1 MVLCKK
7 IGVEPGGFIKVLLRM
22 QARVTV
28 YPKIYMS
35 VEDSSWSAR
44 PSTMLARRLH
54 SGEGSARWVGCV
66 KGSHISIGDPIS
78 TDYMGRRAE
87 ILYLPSW
94 FCESIGVEGGEELEI
109 EFERSE
115 NLQKATRLSFK
126 VIGHIPA
133 DMDIRDLIEEPLSQL
148 GVLEEGQIV
157 PVPAVEGTM
166 ILLESCE
173 PEGVVFLDGSDIV
186 MDLEMEESVSQEAE
200 QEQGDAVAVARQEV
214 NPNPEPVDYRYVLP
228 ASYYTFLTEST
239 PSPFQGTGNRLG

>member
-1 MVLCKK
+1 
-7 IGVEPGGFIKVLLRM
+7 
-22 QARVTV
+22 
-28 YPKIYMS
+28 
-35 VEDSSWSAR
+35 
-44 PSTMLARRLH
+44 
-54 SGEGSARWVGCV
+54 
-66 KGSHISIGDPIS
+66 
-78 TDYMGRRAE
+78 MGRRAE

-94 FCESIGVEGGEELEI
+94 LCETIGVEGGEELEI

-126 VIGHIPA
+126 VIGQIPG

-173 PEGVVFLDGSDIV
+173 PDGVVFLDGSDIV
-186 MDLEMEESVSQEAE
+186 MDLEMEEQE
-200 QEQGDAVAVARQEV
+200 QEEAVAVARLKEAEAQPV
-214 NPNPEPVDYRYVLP
+214 PQVNPEPVDYRYALP

-239 PSPFQGTGNRLG
+239 SSPFQGTGNRLG

>member
-1 MVLCKK
+1 
-7 IGVEPGGFIKVLLRM
+7 M

-28 YPKIYMS
+28 YPKIFMS

-54 SGEGSARWVGCV
+54 SGEGSARWVACV
-66 KGSHISIGDPIS
+66 KGSHISIGDPVS
-78 TDYMGRRAE
+78 TDYMGRGAE

-94 FCESIGVEGGEELEI
+94 LCETIGVEGGEELDI

-115 NLQKATRLSFK
+115 NLPKATRLSFK
-126 VIGHIPA
+126 VIGQIPA

-157 PVPAVEGTM
+157 PVPVVEGTM

-173 PEGVVFLDGSDIV
+173 PEGLVFLDGSDIV
-186 MDLEMEESVSQEAE
+186 LDLEMDEGEA
-200 QEQGDAVAVARQEV
+200 EQGDAVAVARLEEAEPV
-214 NPNPEPVDYRYVLP
+214 AEAKTEASPSASEPVDYRYMLP
-228 ASYYTFLTEST
+228 ASYYTFLTDST
-239 PSPFQGTGNRLG
+239 PSPFQGSGQRLG

>member
-1 MVLCKK
+1 M
-7 IGVEPGGFIKVLLRM
+7 E
-22 QARVTV
+22 ARVTV

-44 PSTMLARRLH
+44 PSVMLARRLH
-54 SGEGSARWVGCV
+54 SGEGSARWVACV
-66 KGSHISIGDPIS
+66 KGFHISIGDPIS
-78 TDYMGRRAE
+78 TDYMGRGAE

-126 VIGHIPA
+126 VIGDIPG

-148 GVLEEGQIV
+148 GVLEVGQIV
-157 PVPAVEGTM
+157 PVPVVEGAM

-173 PEGVVFLDGSDIV
+173 PEGLVFLDGADIV
-186 MDLEMEESVSQEAE
+186 LDLEMSDAAEAE
-200 QEQGDAVAVARQEV
+200 AADTVPQV
-214 NPNPEPVDYRYVLP
+214 NPQPVPHVNPQPVPQVNPQPVDYRYVLP

-239 PSPFQGTGNRLG
+239 PSPFQGPGQRLG

>member
-1 MVLCKK
+1 
-7 IGVEPGGFIKVLLRM
+7 M

-44 PSTMLARRLH
+44 PSVMLARRLH
-54 SGEGSARWVGCV
+54 SGEGSARWVACV
-66 KGSHISIGDPIS
+66 KGSHISVGDPIS
-78 TDYMGRRAE
+78 DGLMRSTEE

-115 NLQKATRLSFK
+115 NLEKATRLSFK
-126 VIGHIPA
+126 VIGQIPA

-148 GVLEEGQIV
+148 GVIEVGQIV
-157 PVPAVEGTM
+157 PVPVVEGTV

-173 PEGVVFLDGSDIV
+173 PEGLVFLDGSDIV
-186 MDLEMEESVSQEAE
+186 LDLEMDEAAGAAGATVKEEAAPLKKE
-200 QEQGDAVAVARQEV
+200 
-214 NPNPEPVDYRYVLP
+214 EPVDFRYVLP
-228 ASYYTFLTEST
+228 ASYYTFLTDST
-239 PSPFQGTGNRLG
+239 PSPFQGTAHRLG

>member
-7 IGVEPGGFIKVLLRM
+7 IGVGPGPYIKVLARM

-54 SGEGSARWVGCV
+54 SGEGSARWVACV
-66 KGSHISIGDPIS
+66 KGSHISIGDPVS
-78 TDYMGRRAE
+78 TDYMGRGAE

-94 FCESIGVEGGEELEI
+94 LCETIGVEGGEELEI

-115 NLQKATRLSFK
+115 NLPKATRLSFK

-157 PVPAVEGTM
+157 PVPVVEGTM

-173 PEGVVFLDGSDIV
+173 PESLVFLDGSDIV
-186 MDLEMEESVSQEAE
+186 MDLEMDEEREPSEAE
-200 QEQGDAVAVARQEV
+200 EAARQDESEKQ
-214 NPNPEPVDYRYVLP
+214 EPVDYRYVLP
-228 ASYYTFLTEST
+228 ASYYTFLTDST
-239 PSPFQGTGNRLG
+239 PSPFQGPGQRLG

>member
-1 MVLCKK
+1 
-7 IGVEPGGFIKVLLRM
+7 
-22 QARVTV
+22 VTV

-35 VEDSSWSAR
+35 EEDSSWSAR

-54 SGEGSARWVGCV
+54 SGEGSARWVACV
-66 KGSHISIGDPIS
+66 KGSHISIGDPVS
-78 TDYMGRRAE
+78 TDYMGRGAE

-94 FCESIGVEGGEELEI
+94 LCETIGVEGGEELEI

-157 PVPAVEGTM
+157 PVPVVEGAM

-186 MDLEMEESVSQEAE
+186 MDLEMDEPAGAA
-200 QEQGDAVAVARQEV
+200 GDAGAAGAAGDANQVVPEERPPPKEQ
-214 NPNPEPVDYRYVLP
+214 EPVDYRYVLP

>member
-1 MVLCKK
+1 MMLCKK

-94 FCESIGVEGGEELEI
+94 FCESIGVEGGEELDI

-157 PVPAVEGTM
+157 PVPVVEGTM

-186 MDLEMEESVSQEAE
+186 MDLEMDEGEA
-200 QEQGDAVAVARQEV
+200 EQGDAVAVARQEV

>member
-1 MVLCKK
+1 
-7 IGVEPGGFIKVLLRM
+7 
-22 QARVTV
+22 
-28 YPKIYMS
+28 
-35 VEDSSWSAR
+35 
-44 PSTMLARRLH
+44 
-54 SGEGSARWVGCV
+54 
-66 KGSHISIGDPIS
+66 
-78 TDYMGRRAE
+78 MGRRAE

-94 FCESIGVEGGEELEI
+94 FCESIGVQGGEELEI

-126 VIGHIPA
+126 VIGQIPG

-173 PEGVVFLDGSDIV
+173 PDGVVFLDGSDIV
-186 MDLEMEESVSQEAE
+186 MDLEMEESVSEDAE
-200 QEQGDAVAVARQEV
+200 QEPVAEAEEAEAQPVPQV
-214 NPNPEPVDYRYVLP
+214 NPEPVDYRYALP

>member
-1 MVLCKK
+1 
-7 IGVEPGGFIKVLLRM
+7 M
-22 QARVTV
+22 QARVIV

-66 KGSHISIGDPIS
+66 KGSHISVGDPIS

-94 FCESIGVEGGEELEI
+94 LCETIGVEGGEELEI

-126 VIGHIPA
+126 VIGQIPG

-157 PVPAVEGTM
+157 PVPVVEGAM

-173 PEGVVFLDGSDIV
+173 PDGLVFLDGSDIV
-186 MDLEMEESVSQEAE
+186 MDLEMDEADPDEAE
-200 QEQGDAVAVARQEV
+200 TGPREEAEAEPQKQ
-214 NPNPEPVDYRYVLP
+214 EPVDYRYALP

-239 PSPFQGTGNRLG
+239 PSPFQGTGNRLS

>member
-1 MVLCKK
+1 M
-7 IGVEPGGFIKVLLRM
+7 E
-22 QARVTV
+22 ARVTV
-28 YPKIYMS
+28 YPKIYMN

-44 PSTMLARRLH
+44 PSVMLARRLH
-54 SGEGSARWVGCV
+54 SGEGSARWVACV
-66 KGSHISIGDPIS
+66 KEGYISVGDPIS
-78 TDYMGRRAE
+78 TDYMGRGEE

-94 FCESIGVEGGEELEI
+94 LCEAIGVEGGEELEI

-157 PVPAVEGTM
+157 PVPVVEGAM

-186 MDLEMEESVSQEAE
+186 MDLEMDEPAGAAGDTRAANEVVPEERPPPKE
-200 QEQGDAVAVARQEV
+200 QE
-214 NPNPEPVDYRYVLP
+214 PIDYRYVLP
-228 ASYYTFLTEST
+228 PSYYTFLTEST
-239 PSPFQGTGNRLG
+239 PSRFQGTGNRLG

>member
-1 MVLCKK
+1 M
-7 IGVEPGGFIKVLLRM
+7 E
-22 QARVTV
+22 ARVTV

-44 PSTMLARRLH
+44 PSVILARRLH
-54 SGEGSARWVGCV
+54 SGEGSARWVACV
-66 KGSHISIGDPIS
+66 KGFHISIGDPIS
-78 TDYMGRRAE
+78 TDYMGRGAE

-126 VIGHIPA
+126 VIGDIPG

-148 GVLEEGQIV
+148 GVLEVGQIV
-157 PVPAVEGTM
+157 PVPVVEGAM

-173 PEGVVFLDGSDIV
+173 PEGLVFLDGADIV
-186 MDLEMEESVSQEAE
+186 LDLEMSDAAEAE
-200 QEQGDAVAVARQEV
+200 AEEPVPQV
-214 NPNPEPVDYRYVLP
+214 NPEPVDYRYVLP

-239 PSPFQGTGNRLG
+239 PSPFQGPGQRLG

>member
-1 MVLCKK
+1 
-7 IGVEPGGFIKVLLRM
+7 
-22 QARVTV
+22 
-28 YPKIYMS
+28 
-35 VEDSSWSAR
+35 
-44 PSTMLARRLH
+44 
-54 SGEGSARWVGCV
+54 
-66 KGSHISIGDPIS
+66 
-78 TDYMGRRAE
+78 MGRRAE

-126 VIGHIPA
+126 VIGQIPG

-186 MDLEMEESVSQEAE
+186 MDLEMDESVSQEGEPVAE
-200 QEQGDAVAVARQEV
+200 AGDAVAVERQEV
-214 NPNPEPVDYRYVLP
+214 NPNPETVDYRYVLP

-239 PSPFQGTGNRLG
+239 PSPFQGPGQRLG

>member
-1 MVLCKK
+1 M
-7 IGVEPGGFIKVLLRM
+7 E
-22 QARVTV
+22 ARVTV

-44 PSTMLARRLH
+44 PSVMLARRLH
-54 SGEGSARWVGCV
+54 SGEGSARWVACV
-66 KGSHISIGDPIS
+66 KGFHISIGDPVS
-78 TDYMGRRAE
+78 ASSVGVFDLQMGREE

-126 VIGHIPA
+126 VIGDIPG

-148 GVLEEGQIV
+148 GVLEVGQIV
-157 PVPAVEGTM
+157 PVPVVEGAM

-173 PEGVVFLDGSDIV
+173 PEGLVFLDGADIV
-186 MDLEMEESVSQEAE
+186 LDLEMDEAAGTAGTAAAAHEVVPEETPLPKKE
-200 QEQGDAVAVARQEV
+200 
-214 NPNPEPVDYRYVLP
+214 EPVDFRYALP

>member
-1 MVLCKK
+1 M
-7 IGVEPGGFIKVLLRM
+7 E
-22 QARVTV
+22 ARVTV

-44 PSTMLARRLH
+44 PSVMLARRLH
-54 SGEGSARWVGCV
+54 SGEGSARWVACV
-66 KGSHISIGDPIS
+66 KGFHISIGDPIS
-78 TDYMGRRAE
+78 TDYMGRGAE

-126 VIGHIPA
+126 VIGDIPG

-148 GVLEEGQIV
+148 GVLEVGQIV
-157 PVPAVEGTM
+157 PVPVVEGAM

-173 PEGVVFLDGSDIV
+173 PEGLVFLDGADIV
-186 MDLEMEESVSQEAE
+186 LDLEMADAAEEADTVPQ
-200 QEQGDAVAVARQEV
+200 V
-214 NPNPEPVDYRYVLP
+214 NPQPDPQVNPQPDPQVNPEPVDYRYVLP

-239 PSPFQGTGNRLG
+239 PSPFQGPGQRLG

>member
-1 MVLCKK
+1 
-7 IGVEPGGFIKVLLRM
+7 M

-44 PSTMLARRLH
+44 PSVMLARRLH
-54 SGEGSARWVGCV
+54 SGEGSARWVACV

-78 TDYMGRRAE
+78 SPSYMGREEE

-94 FCESIGVEGGEELEI
+94 LCESIGVEGGEELDI

-115 NLQKATRLSFK
+115 NLPKATRLSFK
-126 VIGHIPA
+126 VIGQIPA

-157 PVPAVEGTM
+157 PVPVVEGAM

-173 PEGVVFLDGSDIV
+173 PESLVFLDGSDIV
-186 MDLEMEESVSQEAE
+186 MDLEMEEEAD
-200 QEQGDAVAVARQEV
+200 GAAHEV
-214 NPNPEPVDYRYVLP
+214 MPETSPKEEEAEPVDFRYMLP
-228 ASYYTFLTEST
+228 ASYYTFLTDST
-239 PSPFQGTGNRLG
+239 SSPFQGSGQRLG

>member
-1 MVLCKK
+1 
-7 IGVEPGGFIKVLLRM
+7 M

-28 YPKIYMS
+28 YPKIFMN

-94 FCESIGVEGGEELEI
+94 LCEAIGVEGGEELEI

-126 VIGHIPA
+126 VIGQIPG

-173 PEGVVFLDGSDIV
+173 PDGVVFLDGSDIV
-186 MDLEMEESVSQEAE
+186 MDLEMEEQGQEE
-200 QEQGDAVAVARQEV
+200 AVAVARLEEAEAQPV
-214 NPNPEPVDYRYVLP
+214 PQVNPEPVDYRYALP

>member
-1 MVLCKK
+1 M
-7 IGVEPGGFIKVLLRM
+7 E
-22 QARVTV
+22 ARVTV

-35 VEDSSWSAR
+35 VEDNSWSAR

-66 KGSHISIGDPIS
+66 KGSHISVGDPIS
-78 TDYMGRRAE
+78 DGGMRSTE
-87 ILYLPSW
+87 EVLYLPSW

-126 VIGHIPA
+126 VIGQIPG

-157 PVPAVEGTM
+157 PVPVVEGAM

-173 PEGVVFLDGSDIV
+173 PDGLVFLDGADIV
-186 MDLEMEESVSQEAE
+186 MDLEMDESISQEAE
-200 QEQGDAVAVARQEV
+200 AAPVPQV
-214 NPNPEPVDYRYVLP
+214 NPEPVDYRYVLP

-239 PSPFQGTGNRLG
+239 PSPFQGPGQRLG

>member
-1 MVLCKK
+1 
-7 IGVEPGGFIKVLLRM
+7 
-22 QARVTV
+22 
-28 YPKIYMS
+28 
-35 VEDSSWSAR
+35 
-44 PSTMLARRLH
+44 MLARRLH
-54 SGEGSARWVGCV
+54 SGEGSARWVACV

-78 TDYMGRRAE
+78 TDYMGRGAE

-94 FCESIGVEGGEELEI
+94 FCESIGVEGSEELDI

-157 PVPAVEGTM
+157 PVPVVEGTM

-186 MDLEMEESVSQEAE
+186 MDLEMDESVSQEAE
-200 QEQGDAVAVARQEV
+200 PSDAVAVAREEAG
-214 NPNPEPVDYRYVLP
+214 PNPEPVDYRYVLP

-239 PSPFQGTGNRLG
+239 PSPFQGPGQRLG

>member
-1 MVLCKK
+1 
-7 IGVEPGGFIKVLLRM
+7 M

-28 YPKIYMS
+28 YPKIFMN

-66 KGSHISIGDPIS
+66 KGSHISVGDPVS

-94 FCESIGVEGGEELEI
+94 FCESIGVEGGEELDI

-186 MDLEMEESVSQEAE
+186 MDLEMEEA
-200 QEQGDAVAVARQEV
+200 EQGDAVAVAREEV

-239 PSPFQGTGNRLG
+239 PSPFQGPGQRLG

>member
-1 MVLCKK
+1 M
-7 IGVEPGGFIKVLLRM
+7 
-22 QARVTV
+22 TV

-44 PSTMLARRLH
+44 PSVMLARRLH
-54 SGEGSARWVGCV
+54 SGEGSARWVACV
-66 KGSHISIGDPIS
+66 KGFHISIGDPIS
-78 TDYMGRRAE
+78 TDYMGRGAE

-126 VIGHIPA
+126 VIGDIPG

-148 GVLEEGQIV
+148 GVLEVGQIV
-157 PVPAVEGTM
+157 PVPVVEGAM

-173 PEGVVFLDGSDIV
+173 PEGLVFLDGADIV
-186 MDLEMEESVSQEAE
+186 LDLEMSDAAEAE
-200 QEQGDAVAVARQEV
+200 AADTVPQV
-214 NPNPEPVDYRYVLP
+214 NPQPVPHVNPQPVPQVNPQPVDYRYVLP

-239 PSPFQGTGNRLG
+239 PSPFQGPGQRLG

>member
-1 MVLCKK
+1 M
-7 IGVEPGGFIKVLLRM
+7 
-22 QARVTV
+22 TV

-35 VEDSSWSAR
+35 EEDSSWSAR

-54 SGEGSARWVGCV
+54 SGEGSARWVACV
-66 KGSHISIGDPIS
+66 KGSHISIGDPVS
-78 TDYMGRRAE
+78 TDYMGRGAE

-94 FCESIGVEGGEELEI
+94 LCETIGVEGGEELEI

-148 GVLEEGQIV
+148 GVIEVGQIL
-157 PVPAVEGTM
+157 PVPAVEGTV

-173 PEGVVFLDGSDIV
+173 PEGLVFLDGSDIV
-186 MDLEMEESVSQEAE
+186 LDLEMEEDAERAEEAPSALVESPATVS
-200 QEQGDAVAVARQEV
+200 
-214 NPNPEPVDYRYVLP
+214 EPIDYNYVLP
-228 ASYYTFLTEST
+228 MSYYNTPLTEST
-239 PSPFQGTGNRLG
+239 PSRFQGTGNRLG

>member
-1 MVLCKK
+1 
-7 IGVEPGGFIKVLLRM
+7 
-22 QARVTV
+22 VTV

-94 FCESIGVEGGEELEI
+94 LCETIGVEGGEELDI

-126 VIGHIPA
+126 VIGQIPG

-173 PEGVVFLDGSDIV
+173 PDGVVFLDGSDIV
-186 MDLEMEESVSQEAE
+186 MDLEMEEQEQEPVAEAE
-200 QEQGDAVAVARQEV
+200 EAPEV
-214 NPNPEPVDYRYVLP
+214 KPGPEPVDYRYALP

>member
-1 MVLCKK
+1 M
-7 IGVEPGGFIKVLLRM
+7 
-22 QARVTV
+22 TV

-44 PSTMLARRLH
+44 PSVMLARRLH
-54 SGEGSARWVGCV
+54 SGEGSARWVACV
-66 KGSHISIGDPIS
+66 KGSHISVGDPVS
-78 TDYMGRRAE
+78 ASSSLAASSSSYMGRREE

-126 VIGHIPA
+126 VIGDIPG

-148 GVLEEGQIV
+148 GVLEVGQIV
-157 PVPAVEGTM
+157 PVPVVEGAM

-173 PEGVVFLDGSDIV
+173 PEGLVFLDGADIV
-186 MDLEMEESVSQEAE
+186 LDLEMDEPAGAAGAANEVVPEETPPPKE
-200 QEQGDAVAVARQEV
+200 Q
-214 NPNPEPVDYRYVLP
+214 EPVDFRYALP

-239 PSPFQGTGNRLG
+239 PSPFQGAGNRLG

>member
-1 MVLCKK
+1 M
-7 IGVEPGGFIKVLLRM
+7 
-22 QARVTV
+22 TV

-44 PSTMLARRLH
+44 PSVMLARRLH
-54 SGEGSARWVGCV
+54 SGEGSARWVACV
-66 KGSHISIGDPIS
+66 KGSHISVGDPIS
-78 TDYMGRRAE
+78 DGIMRSTEE

-94 FCESIGVEGGEELEI
+94 LCETIGVEGGEELEI

-126 VIGHIPA
+126 VIGDIPG

-148 GVLEEGQIV
+148 GVLEVGQIV
-157 PVPAVEGTM
+157 PVPVVEGAM

-173 PEGVVFLDGSDIV
+173 PEGLVFLDGADIV
-186 MDLEMEESVSQEAE
+186 LDLEMDETAGTAGTAGTAREVVPEET
-200 QEQGDAVAVARQEV
+200 
-214 NPNPEPVDYRYVLP
+214 PLPKKKEPVDYRYVLP

-239 PSPFQGTGNRLG
+239 PSPFQGTGNRLS

>member
-1 MVLCKK
+1 
-7 IGVEPGGFIKVLLRM
+7 
-22 QARVTV
+22 
-28 YPKIYMS
+28 
-35 VEDSSWSAR
+35 
-44 PSTMLARRLH
+44 
-54 SGEGSARWVGCV
+54 
-66 KGSHISIGDPIS
+66 
-78 TDYMGRRAE
+78 MGRRAE

-94 FCESIGVEGGEELEI
+94 LCESIGVEGGEELEI

-126 VIGHIPA
+126 VIGQIPG

-173 PEGVVFLDGSDIV
+173 PDGVVFLDGSDIV
-186 MDLEMEESVSQEAE
+186 MDLEMEEQGQEPVAEAE
-200 QEQGDAVAVARQEV
+200 EAPKVKPG
-214 NPNPEPVDYRYVLP
+214 PKPVDYRYALP

-239 PSPFQGTGNRLG
+239 SSPFQGTGNRLG